1 MAWVK
6 YALKRLLMLIPVIV
20 CVTFFLFLILSYSSQ
35 NLAYQLLGE
44 DATEAQIAAKEA
56 EMGLDKPILVRYGEY
71 MLGVVKMDFGKSW
84 INGEDVLARFSNRL
98 PNTLRL
104 SALAMLFAISV
115 GVPLGIG
122 SAIKQYSLLD
132 YGSMFVAMLLF
143 SMPAF
148 WLGTMCQILFCLT
161 LHWRP
166 TSGADSW
173 MHFILPMLILGANT
187 MATMIRMSRTS
198 MLDVIRQ
205 DYIRTARAKGASS
218 GKVILHHALR
228 NSLIPVV
235 TQIGVSFAG
244 TIAGAVVTEN
254 IFAIPGVGTL
264 LINAVK
270 ARDVP
275 VVLGTVIFVAI
286 IVGVINL
293 IVDLFCAVIDPR
305 IDLAS

>member
-20 CVTFFLFLILSYSSQ
+20 CVTFFLFLILSYSSE

-44 DATEAQIAAKEA
+44 DATEEQLAAKEA
-56 EMGLDKPILVRYGEY
+56 EMGLDKPILVRYGDY

-161 LHWRP
+161 LHWLP